1 MKALRPGLFLVAE
14 PAMPDPNFKR
24 SVILICDHSDEGTVG
39 LVVNKP
45 TGLQLASVMDEP
57 VSLDNQL
64 FIGGPVQPD
73 TLGFIHTY
81 PNEVEMCLPL
91 TDEMAFGGKFYEI
104 AARIEEGSLDSGRF
118 RFFSGY
124 AGWSSGQLADEIAA
138 GSWLMTRARR
148 SDVFHY
154 PSDRLWRDLLLMHG
168 TQEMSLWANFPD
180 DPQMN

>member
-1 MKALRPGLFLVAE
+1 MRDLRAGLFLIAE

-45 TGLQLASVMDEP
+45 TGLHLANVMTEP
-57 VSLDNQL
+57 ITLESPL

-73 TLGFIHTY
+73 TLGFLHTY
-81 PNEVEMCLPL
+81 PDDVEMCLPL
-91 TDEMAFGGKFYEI
+91 IDDIAFGGSFYDV
-104 AARIEEGSLDSGRF
+104 AARIEEGTLDASRF

-124 AGWSSGQLADEIAA
+124 AGWDKGQLADEIADGNWILA
-138 GSWLMTRARR
+138 PATR
-148 SDVFHY
+148 SQVFDY
-154 PSDRLWRDLLLMHG
+154 PADRLWRDLLLTWGH
-168 TQEMSLWANFPD
+168 EELALWANFPD